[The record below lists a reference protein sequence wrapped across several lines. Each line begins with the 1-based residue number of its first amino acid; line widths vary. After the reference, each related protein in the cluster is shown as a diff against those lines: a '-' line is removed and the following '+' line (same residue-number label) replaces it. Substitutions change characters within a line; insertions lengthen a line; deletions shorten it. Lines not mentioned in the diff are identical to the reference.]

1 VPEGFYEG
9 EIEYNTRF
17 DILEGCSTDVIV
29 EGLPLSTTGII
40 KIYFVSFF
48 FNCTKIFQRRAAF
61 CRLFTFMKPP
71 RDNVYHPYKL

>member
-1 VPEGFYEG
+1 MPEGFYEG

-40 KIYFVSFF
+40 KIYLVSFF
-48 FNCTKIFQRRAAF
+48 F
-61 CRLFTFMKPP
+61 
-71 RDNVYHPYKL
+71 